1 MIKGQSQ
8 SWTLTWKRVKRYL
21 RRNREVIMIVLTI
34 LMSLAFLGF
43 GFIFAVQLESLH
55 PQWFGNGY

>member
-1 MIKGQSQ
+1 MIKSQSQ
-8 SWTLTWKRVKRYL
+8 SLTLTWKRVKRYL

-43 GFIFAVQLESLH
+43 GFIFAILLESAH

>member
-1 MIKGQSQ
+1 MIKGHSQ
-8 SWTLTWKRVKRYL
+8 SWAITWKRTKRYL
-21 RRNREVIMIVLTI
+21 RRHREVIMIVLTI

-43 GFIFAVQLESLH
+43 GFVFAVQLESAH